1 MFFMFDINFQVILTY
16 GKTDKTQDKKRLVKK
31 CENRMKKE
39 KLDNSENIG
48 HKSYA
53 VFILWSNIKGSNN
66 NIWN

>member
-16 GKTDKTQDKKRLVKK
+16 GKTQDKKRLVKK

-39 KLDNSENIG
+39 KLDYSENIG

-53 VFILWSNIKGSNN
+53 VFILWSNIKGRNN

>member
-16 GKTDKTQDKKRLVKK
+16 GKTDKTQDKTRLVKK

-39 KLDNSENIG
+39 KLDYSENIG

-53 VFILWSNIKGSNN
+53 VFILWSNIKGRNN